1 MQQLCHT
8 ALILAISFIICLI
21 VTSSGAAPYY
31 PSEGPV
37 DYCSGSAG
45 LHQTEHH
52 HLADPAQGCTKHQG
66 HPATKPHLATITRS
80 SRINRIGS
88 WSDRPPPQEI
98 IRSKPLD
105 YKTQIIDQNAH
116 FKDGLSHRAQW
127 DSWGIK
133 ESRAMFI
140 CLEHPKWL
148 NNVNVTDRGD
158 KHRTAQLFVFYI
170 LVHIIVILSL
180 KRKYQFPRVTALMM
194 LWLMA
199 WFDPTRP
206 RNPTFSHTIS
216 QVVKLSTPE
225 FYLLGEGVKN
235 VFSIFGIR
243 PWKFSSSTISW

>member
-1 MQQLCHT
+1 M
-8 ALILAISFIICLI
+8 
-21 VTSSGAAPYY
+21 V
-31 PSEGPV
+31 
-37 DYCSGSAG
+37 
-45 LHQTEHH
+45 
-52 HLADPAQGCTKHQG
+52 
-66 HPATKPHLATITRS
+66 
-80 SRINRIGS
+80 
-88 WSDRPPPQEI
+88 W
-98 IRSKPLD
+98 
-105 YKTQIIDQNAH
+105 
-116 FKDGLSHRAQW
+116 AQW

-158 KHRTAQLFVFYI
+158 KHRTAQLFVFYG
-170 LVHIIVILSL
+170 LVHIIKMLSL

-216 QVVKLSTPE
+216 QVVNLSTPE

-235 VFSIFGIR
+235 VFTESVRGNPLQVQSVGKYKRENENI
-243 PWKFSSSTISW
+243 TISRTMPAPEESQCSFGTRLPNKESLDHCNSIWSITILWICKCTKQ